1 MNFPKLTPS
10 PGKKLLIVGGCGGI
24 GRAVMRGA
32 LDYGLEVAIF
42 DLPRAIEKF
51 PPPTS
56 VPCWTV
62 DAQQTEALA
71 KAMQELVGEWKHI
84 DFLVNL
90 AGYITNFGPIRD
102 FESEEWKSM
111 QDGNLYPTL
120 FACQQAIPHIRP
132 GGAIVNMSSGLGF
145 GGRPGY
151 GPYSLAKAG
160 LVSLTKTL
168 ASELAPDIRVNVVA
182 PGAVQTAFL
191 SGGLGHDGDEGLPPK
206 RVDLEAYKRIVPLGT
221 VARPEEI
228 AAPIL
233 FLLGEGASHITGQTL
248 HINGG
253 AMMV

>member
-1 MNFPKLTPS
+1 MNFPTLNPTA
-10 PGKKLLIVGGCGGI
+10 GKKLLIVGGCGGI
-24 GRAVMRGA
+24 GRAVMKGA

-42 DLPRAIEKF
+42 DLPRAIDKF
-51 PPPTS
+51 PPPSS
-56 VPCWTV
+56 VRCWEV
-62 DAQQTEALA
+62 DAQVKESVVEAM
-71 KAMQELVGEWKHI
+71 KQLVAEWKQI

-90 AGYITNFGPIRD
+90 AGYITSFGPIQTFD
-102 FESEEWKSM
+102 VTDWKNM

-120 FACQQAIPHIRP
+120 FACQVALPHIKP

-160 LVSLTKTL
+160 IVSLTKTL
-168 ASELAPDIRVNVVA
+168 ASELAPNIRVNAVA

-191 SGGLGHDGDEGLPPK
+191 SGGLGHEGDEGLPPK

-221 VARPEEI
+221 VAQPEEI